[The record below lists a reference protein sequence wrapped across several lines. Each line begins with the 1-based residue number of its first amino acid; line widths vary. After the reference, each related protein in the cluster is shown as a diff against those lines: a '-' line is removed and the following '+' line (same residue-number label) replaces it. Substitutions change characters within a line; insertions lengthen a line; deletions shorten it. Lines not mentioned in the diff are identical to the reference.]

1 MHGDITALY
10 YMLYCT
16 LSQGLLLVRVSLN
29 AGVNIKKK
37 KLIKKKF

>member
-16 LSQGLLLVRVSLN
+16 LSQGLLLVRVSLMLVVVVWSQ
-29 AGVNIKKK
+29 G
-37 KLIKKKF
+37 